1 MRKILA
7 LLIVATAL
15 GIAPIARADTA
26 TDKTRATAVIA
37 YINGDHAKAWKLMK
51 PLAEQ
56 GDVPAQAWLGT
67 LYSEGAGVPRDYV
80 RAYMWKNIAAA
91 STPGKNKAVYTKT
104 RDDIAKK
111 MTPAQIKRAEEMT
124 HKCQASK
131 FKQCN

>member
-1 MRKILA
+1 MRKFFA
-7 LLIVATAL
+7 LLIVAVTP
-15 GIAPIARADTA
+15 GIAPIASADTA

-37 YINGDHAKAWKLMK
+37 YINGDHAKAWKMMK

-56 GDVPAQAWLGT
+56 GDVPAQSWLGT
-67 LYSEGAGVPRDYV
+67 LFSEGAGVPRDYV

-91 STPGKNKAVYTKT
+91 GTKGNNKAVYSSS

-111 MTPAQIKRAEEMT
+111 MTPAEIKRAQEMT
-124 HKCQASK
+124 LKCQASN